1 MQLFLEPPHPG
12 PGGYPAGM
20 RYALAAMAFVV
31 SAGGSGAAEP
41 LPKFKRNILYPE
53 ARSSLLALG
62 WLPAPIPASDR
73 ECVHR
78 EGTCQTYPEAESC
91 APYGTA
97 VCAMLWRRGG
107 QIIKVETIGDEDMLV
122 RSVSCRVGC

>member
-1 MQLFLEPPHPG
+1 
-12 PGGYPAGM
+12 M
-20 RYALAAMAFVV
+20 RYALAVIAFVV
-31 SAGGSGAAEP
+31 SVGGAGAAEP
-41 LPKFKRNILYPE
+41 LPKFMRNILYPE
-53 ARSSLLALG
+53 ARASLLALG
-62 WLPAPIPASDR
+62 WLPAPVPASDR
-73 ECVHR
+73 MCKRR
-78 EGTCQTYPEAESC
+78 EATCGTYPEAESC